1 MLPDFLSI
9 RISVRPSI
17 IDDSFSCRK
26 CQHWHMSCA
35 AQLSTYIASRT
46 KISAP
51 LMIAVLRADRKP
63 AEAAALSIA
72 LLAWV
77 ASVVVFAFN

>member
-1 MLPDFLSI
+1 
-9 RISVRPSI
+9 
-17 IDDSFSCRK
+17 
-26 CQHWHMSCA
+26 MSCA